1 MIGWLILM
9 SLQKESLSNV
19 KEKFMKFLNKD
30 WKPKIAGVFDN
41 KYMKS
46 KRVWDN
52 YQLNNTFKN

>member
-1 MIGWLILM
+1 M